1 LGEVLLMEI
10 INGLPPRGTGN
21 YFIALGNFDGVHI
34 GHKEIITAMVSEA
47 KKLNGKSC
55 VVTFRNHPSQL
66 LKPHMPAKLLT
77 PPSVKAK
84 LISRLGV
91 DLLVLLDFNRD
102 LADLSPF
109 DFVRSYIVGPFTPSL
124 IYVGYNY
131 SFGCKGSGNPDLL
144 EELGKNFGYKV
155 RVIPPVYIDERPVS
169 STYIRGLLE
178 AGKIEEVKQCLGHW
192 PVYMGEVV
200 HGNALGRKL
209 GYPTAN
215 LLITEEIQLPRPG
228 VYFGKAEVGGN
239 QYKGVANI
247 GLRPTVNGNDLSF
260 EVHLLGYQGNLYGRE
275 LTFHLKKRIRDE
287 KKFSDVNELERQ
299 IARDIALA
307 AHLKE

>member
-1 LGEVLLMEI
+1 M
-10 INGLPPRGTGN
+10 
-21 YFIALGNFDGVHI
+21 
-34 GHKEIITAMVSEA
+34 
-47 KKLNGKSC
+47 
-55 VVTFRNHPSQL
+55 
-66 LKPHMPAKLLT
+66 
-77 PPSVKAK
+77 
-84 LISRLGV
+84 
-91 DLLVLLDFNRD
+91 
-102 LADLSPF
+102 
-109 DFVRSYIVGPFTPSL
+109 
-124 IYVGYNY
+124 
-131 SFGCKGSGNPDLL
+131 L
-144 EELGKNFGYKV
+144 EELGKTFGYKV
-155 RVIPPVYIDERPVS
+155 RVIPPVCIDERPVS

-178 AGKIEEVKQCLGHW
+178 AGKIEEVQRCLGHW
-192 PVYMGEVV
+192 PFFIGEVV
-200 HGNALGRKL
+200 HGKALGRRL

-215 LLITEEIQLPRPG
+215 LLITDEIQLPPG